1 MTQVVAGYQLR
12 STIAGGFTAG
22 NFAGSL
28 IGPFAV
34 TGNAAATGIYTDRP
48 AVIYSPLIGV
58 DFFKNLMTPNPPSN
72 VLFLL

>member
-34 TGNAAATGIYTDRP
+34 TGNAAATGTYTDRP